1 MADECLTG
9 AKPRSTLPGQRF
21 DSGVSGRGG
30 GGVAGAGGLTG
41 TWRGSGTP
49 GRAHKGGRPSA
60 VYSRSWDRLYLVENC
75 LLLLSLGLALA
86 SASGAWR
93 RIYRNLFI
101 AAALY
106 TLASEAINASIA
118 KNQYYTGSL
127 YDVPFI
133 ACVCWYCWAGL
144 LALRLR
150 PECDPVKAT
159 PGRWIGLAPRL
170 AMLAILSLPGMGFWA
185 LFFDTAPPQLR
196 QFRLLVTLAAMLA
209 LGFFVFIK
217 QYRLDRELIRLL
229 QESQRSYE
237 NLERLQ
243 SQLVQREKLAS
254 LGQLVAGA
262 AHEINNPLAAILG
275 YSELL
280 TSNVSLDTDQL
291 SMARKIG
298 QQARRTR
305 DLVSDLLSFARQ
317 APAEKSLVDLGSL
330 LQRARKME
338 ALQAESKKITIDIK
352 IEPNLPRIWGD
363 VNQLFQVALQIIE
376 NAIDALEEVGGGR
389 LEITLGREENE
400 LVARFS
406 DTGPGIRDPQRVFDP
421 FYTTKPIGKGTG
433 LGLSATYGVVQDHQ
447 GQVTCYNRPEGGA
460 VFVLRLPVVQK
471 PAVALGAAPG

>member
-1 MADECLTG
+1 
-9 AKPRSTLPGQRF
+9 
-21 DSGVSGRGG
+21 
-30 GGVAGAGGLTG
+30 
-41 TWRGSGTP
+41 
-49 GRAHKGGRPSA
+49 
-60 VYSRSWDRLYLVENC
+60 
-75 LLLLSLGLALA
+75 
-86 SASGAWR
+86 
-93 RIYRNLFI
+93 
-101 AAALY
+101 
-106 TLASEAINASIA
+106 
-118 KNQYYTGSL
+118 
-127 YDVPFI
+127 
-133 ACVCWYCWAGL
+133 
-144 LALRLR
+144 
-150 PECDPVKAT
+150 
-159 PGRWIGLAPRL
+159 
-170 AMLAILSLPGMGFWA
+170 MLAILSLPGMGFWA

-338 ALQAESKKITIDIK
+338 ALQAESKKITIDVK

-447 GQVTCYNRPEGGA
+447 GQITCYNRAEGGA
-460 VFVLRLPVVQK
+460 VFVLRLPVAQK
-471 PAVALGAAPG
+471 PVVALGAAPG

>member
-1 MADECLTG
+1 
-9 AKPRSTLPGQRF
+9 
-21 DSGVSGRGG
+21 
-30 GGVAGAGGLTG
+30 
-41 TWRGSGTP
+41 
-49 GRAHKGGRPSA
+49 
-60 VYSRSWDRLYLVENC
+60 
-75 LLLLSLGLALA
+75 
-86 SASGAWR
+86 
-93 RIYRNLFI
+93 
-101 AAALY
+101 
-106 TLASEAINASIA
+106 
-118 KNQYYTGSL
+118 
-127 YDVPFI
+127 
-133 ACVCWYCWAGL
+133 
-144 LALRLR
+144 
-150 PECDPVKAT
+150 
-159 PGRWIGLAPRL
+159 
-170 AMLAILSLPGMGFWA
+170 
-185 LFFDTAPPQLR
+185 
-196 QFRLLVTLAAMLA
+196 
-209 LGFFVFIK
+209 VFIK
-217 QYRLDRELIRLL
+217 QYRLDGELIRLL

-280 TSNVSLDTDQL
+280 SSNSSLSTDQH

-330 LQRARKME
+330 LQRALKME
-338 ALQAESKKITIDIK
+338 GLRAESKKITVDIK
-352 IEPNLPRIWGD
+352 IESNLPRIWGD
-363 VNQLFQVALQIIE
+363 VNQLFQVTLQIIE

-406 DTGPGIRDPQRVFDP
+406 DTGPGIQEPQRVFDP

-433 LGLSATYGVVQDHQ
+433 LGLSATYGVIQDHQ
-447 GQVTCYNRPEGGA
+447 GQITCYNRPEGGA

-471 PAVALGAAPG
+471 PAVALESAPA